1 MTNSFS
7 RKLMNVESF
16 PGILL
21 RGVEWETLNFFCD
34 DAIALPDDFRKMFVY
49 LDTMNFQSI
58 FVM

>member
-34 DAIALPDDFRKMFVY
+34 DAIALPDEFRKMFV
-49 LDTMNFQSI
+49 
-58 FVM
+58 